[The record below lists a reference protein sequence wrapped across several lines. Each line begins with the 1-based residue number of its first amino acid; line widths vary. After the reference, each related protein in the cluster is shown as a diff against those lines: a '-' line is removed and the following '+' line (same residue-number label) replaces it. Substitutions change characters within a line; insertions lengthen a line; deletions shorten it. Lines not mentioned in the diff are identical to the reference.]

1 MTGAAPGGTVPG
13 TDGEMLLRW
22 GASGFLPAREPGDLR
37 AADSWL
43 VTDGRVRAFDAHERR
58 FGRACGDLGGISR
71 EQTRE
76 FLLAA
81 MARVPGRGRWFPRA
95 ELIGVGGQPRLQ
107 LRIRPAPPQG
117 HSVRLWLSP
126 SPDTRTNPLV
136 KGPDLGWLASLRR
149 SAVDAGADE
158 AVLLSGDG
166 HILEGSTTSILWW
179 SGDTLCAPPQ
189 RGRLLPGVTRELLL
203 DAADAAGVTL
213 SFRDASPA
221 ELAGLETWAVNA
233 LHGIRPVTAWIG
245 TGITAGPAHRALR
258 WQVYLDELS
267 REVRPGPAE
276 AVR

>member
-1 MTGAAPGGTVPG
+1 MTGPG
-13 TDGEMLLRW
+13 TSGDPPGETLLRW
-22 GASGFLPAREPGDLR
+22 GDSGFLPVRDAGDLR

-43 VTDGRVRAFDAHERR
+43 VADGRVRAFEAHERR
-58 FGRACGDLGGISR
+58 FGRACVGLGGISR
-71 EQTRE
+71 EQTRA

-81 MARVPGRGRWFPRA
+81 MARIPSRGRWFPRA
-95 ELIGVGGQPRLQ
+95 ELAGVGGKPRLQ
-107 LRIRPAPPQG
+107 IRIRPAPQQG

-126 SPDTRTNPLV
+126 SPDARTNPLI

-149 SAVDAGADE
+149 AAVEAGADE

-166 HILEGSTTSILWW
+166 HILEGSATSILWW
-179 SGDTLCAPPQ
+179 NGDTLCAPPE
-189 RGRLLPGVTRELLL
+189 RGRLLPSVTRELIL
-203 DAADAAGVTL
+203 DAAGAAGVAVSL
-213 SFRDASPA
+213 RDASPA
-221 ELAGLETWAVNA
+221 ELAGLEVWTVNA

-276 AVR
+276 VVG